1 MTTVTTVASTG
12 FYPKTIVTTL
22 AWPRCSNLFPM
33 ASISDLRSD
42 HKNARKR
49 TDRSATLIE
58 ESLKR
63 YGAARSVVIDE
74 DNRILAGNGTIEG
87 AKAAG
92 IKNVRIIETNGDEI
106 IAVKR
111 TGLTE
116 DQKIGLAL
124 ADNRT
129 SDLSEWDKGML
140 HQLSEEH
147 DITPWFEAEDLAEIM
162 GEVEVIPAEG
172 LTDAD
177 DVPEPPADPIT
188 KPGDLWILGNHR
200 LLCGDSTDV
209 LAVERLMNGQKAD
222 MVFTDPPYGFNYTKK
237 SDGTSIQNDGAE
249 FEQIISDALSSV
261 AVDTAY
267 VCGDAKTAGA
277 FLRATSSLGNPKNCI
292 VWVKPIQHRMHRYEP
307 CHELIWYWGD
317 NGSPFYGPNVFEA
330 KREIH
335 KFHPTV
341 KPIELVEYCI
351 GSHQDKKIVLDFFG
365 GSGSTLIACERQHR
379 HARLM
384 ELDPAYC
391 DVIVKR
397 WQDFTGNTAICEP
410 SENHFE
416 QTEVGF

>member
-1 MTTVTTVASTG
+1 
-12 FYPKTIVTTL
+12 
-22 AWPRCSNLFPM
+22 M

-74 DNRILAGNGTIEG
+74 DNRILAGNGTVDA
-87 AKAAG
+87 AKRAG
-92 IKNVRIIETNGDEI
+92 ISKVRVIETEGDEI

-129 SDLSEWDKGML
+129 SDLSEWDKEML

-177 DVPEPPADPIT
+177 DVPEPPTDPIT

-209 LAVERLMNGQKAD
+209 LAVELLMDGKKAD
-222 MVFTDPPYGFNYTKK
+222 MVFTDPPYGVSYEGGLQDTGNGLKSASRRKLMNDDVDLYYDAVVVANQF
-237 SDGTSIQNDGAE
+237 SDGPVFMFHADTVPFGLYKGVEAVGGQIVALLIWRKPGGYGALGASYKPNHEPCLLWKPKGAKLNYIGPTTETRIWEIDKERQNKLHPT
-249 FEQIISDALSSV
+249 QKPV
-261 AVDTAY
+261 AVPE
-267 VCGDAKTAGA
+267 
-277 FLRATSSLGNPKNCI
+277 RAISN
-292 VWVKPIQHRMHRYEP
+292 
-307 CHELIWYWGD
+307 
-317 NGSPFYGPNVFEA
+317 
-330 KREIH
+330 H
-335 KFHPTV
+335 KSQV
-341 KPIELVEYCI
+341 
-351 GSHQDKKIVLDFFG
+351 VLDLFG

-397 WQDFTGNTAICEP
+397 WEDFTGKKAILEE
-410 SENHFE
+410 SQEAY
-416 QTEVGF
+416 

>member
-1 MTTVTTVASTG
+1 M
-12 FYPKTIVTTL
+12 L
-22 AWPRCSNLFPM
+22 

-49 TDRSATLIE
+49 TDRSAALIK
-58 ESLKR
+58 ESITR
-63 YGAARSVVIDE
+63 YGAARSIVIDE
-74 DNRILAGNGTIEG
+74 ENRILAGNGTIEG

-92 IKNVRIIETNGDEI
+92 IKNVRIIETEGDEI

-129 SDLSEWDKGML
+129 SDLSEWDKEML

-147 DITPWFEAEDLAEIM
+147 DITPWFQAEDLAEIM

-209 LAVERLMNGQKAD
+209 LAVERLMDGKKAD
-222 MVFTDPPYGFNYTKK
+222 MVFTDPPYGVEYRSNMSKR
-237 SDGTSIQNDGAE
+237 
-249 FEQIISDALSSV
+249 FEQIKNDDTILEVAPIIWQFLNDNAAAFIWTSHHVYPVWRQQFDAFYKQTIIW
-261 AVDTAY
+261 AKGGGGM
-267 VCGDAKTAGA
+267 GDLEGQYALDYEMAL
-277 FLRATSSLGNPKNCI
+277 FC
-292 VWVKPIQHRMHRYEP
+292 VK
-307 CHELIWYWGD
+307 
-317 NGSPFYGPNVFEA
+317 GSPKFQG
-330 KREIH
+330 KRGMAVWEIG
-335 KFHPTV
+335 KDKATDYVHPTQ
-341 KPIELVEYCI
+341 KPVALAEQALTDFTKLR
-351 GSHQDKKIVLDFFG
+351 QTVLDLFG
-365 GSGSTLIACERQHR
+365 GSGSTLIACEKTSR
-379 HARLM
+379 HCRMM

-397 WQDFTGNTAICEP
+397 WEDFTGNKAILEE
-410 SENHFE
+410 SQEAY
-416 QTEVGF
+416 